1 MTHSFL
7 RFEEINSTND
17 YLLENYDSLEDGTVV
32 IAFSQLSGKGRRGRS
47 WLSSE
52 GMLPFSI
59 LLKGDKYEKARS
71 VLSLIAAASLIA
83 ALAKKGIDAY
93 LKWPNDVYL
102 NNKKCAGILLEGVYK
117 EKQEAIVIGIG
128 INVNQTSF
136 PSSLPLATSLRM
148 ETKKEFDLDEITES
162 FLKEFDETLEDYLA
176 GGEKYLTIARKK
188 DYLYGKT
195 ITLNYYGENI
205 TGVAAGIAK
214 DGSLSLK
221 KDDGETI
228 TITSG
233 EASLHQD

>member
-1 MTHSFL
+1 MIHPFL
-7 RFEEINSTND
+7 RFDEIDSTND
-17 YLLENYDSLEDGTVV
+17 YLLENYKDLEDGTVV
-32 IAFSQLSGKGRRGRS
+32 IALSQLSGKGRRGRN

-59 LLKGDKYEKARS
+59 LLKGDKYDKARS
-71 VLSLIAAASLIA
+71 ILPLLAASSLIE

-102 NNKKCAGILLEGVYK
+102 NDKKCAGILLEGIYK

-128 INVNQTSF
+128 INVNQASF
-136 PSSLPLATSLRM
+136 PPSLPLATSLRI
-148 ETKKEFDLDEITES
+148 ETKKEFNLDEIVES
-162 FLKEFDETLEDYLA
+162 FLERFDKMLEDYLA
-176 GGEKYLTIARKK
+176 NGEKYLMVARKK

-195 ITLNYYGENI
+195 VLLNYYGENI
-205 TGVAAGIAK
+205 TGLALGIEK
-214 DGSLSLK
+214 DGSLLLK
-221 KDDGETI
+221 KGDKETI